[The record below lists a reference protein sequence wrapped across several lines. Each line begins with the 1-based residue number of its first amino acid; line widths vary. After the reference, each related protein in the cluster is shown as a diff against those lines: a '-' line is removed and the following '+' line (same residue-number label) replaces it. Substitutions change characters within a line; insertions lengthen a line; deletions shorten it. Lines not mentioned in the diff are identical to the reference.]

1 MSGEVQTVGAGNSW
15 VEYGVKNLKQEK
27 GFITM
32 KEMKITYKLDWIAQI
47 TITQNK
53 YSRDHWQD

>member
-15 VEYGVKNLKQEK
+15 VEYGLKTLKQEQ

-32 KEMKITYKLDWIAQI
+32 KGNEQSIYQTGLLK
-47 TITQNK
+47 
-53 YSRDHWQD
+53 

>member
-15 VEYGVKNLKQEK
+15 VEYGVKHLKKK

-32 KEMKITYKLDWIAQI
+32 KGNENNI
-47 TITQNK
+47 
-53 YSRDHWQD
+53 

>member
-15 VEYGVKNLKQEK
+15 VEYGLGLKTLNKRK

-32 KEMKITYKLDWIAQI
+32 KRIKIAYNQTGML
-47 TITQNK
+47 N
-53 YSRDHWQD
+53 

>member
-15 VEYGVKNLKQEK
+15 VEYGEMGLKTLKQEQ

-32 KEMKITYKLDWIAQI
+32 KGKIKNNI
-47 TITQNK
+47 
-53 YSRDHWQD
+53 

>member
-15 VEYGVKNLKQEK
+15 VEYGLGLKTLKQEK

-32 KEMKITYKLDWIAQI
+32 KGNETTYNQTGLLK
-47 TITQNK
+47 
-53 YSRDHWQD
+53 